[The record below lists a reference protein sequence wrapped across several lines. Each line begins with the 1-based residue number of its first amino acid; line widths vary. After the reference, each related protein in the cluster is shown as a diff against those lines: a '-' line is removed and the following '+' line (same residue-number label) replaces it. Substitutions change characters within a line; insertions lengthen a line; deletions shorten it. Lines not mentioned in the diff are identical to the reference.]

1 MTTAA
6 EHIVRDRWLAA
17 AARLVAVASESDDP
31 SMLLAAAAEEL
42 QRPFGLAG
50 PGAEPL
56 ACAPADEIGAGAA
69 RVACAAAGR
78 VRDAPPRWL
87 VLAVHRSDGR
97 SGRLAVGPPPEPDD
111 GSAAVV
117 SLLPPLLTGQLQR
130 AGLRAGALAARR
142 ASFVRG
148 LVRDRQVDADA
159 VEREA
164 ADVGVPLAQ
173 AYHAAVLAWPDGA
186 PRPGMLQA
194 VQVEATRLAPRSLS
208 VAVDGVLVLLF
219 PEGPDSAQRA
229 AAWMEH
235 VVRFARPVGSSQAAQ
250 ALAGG
255 AHPVP
260 ELRDAV
266 DDLLVLSRFL
276 GAARDGT
283 LVVPVERFGL
293 EHLLSHGLDPR
304 AAAAFVDAQL
314 RQLVVWDADH
324 DDHLLDVLEA
334 ALDLPRHGLAAERC
348 FMHRNT
354 FRERLRHAVE
364 LAGGSLEEPERRLAV
379 HVAMKLR
386 RVLAEEPRRSRSP
399 SGSP

>member
-6 EHIVRDRWLAA
+6 EHHTPDRWLAA
-17 AARLVAVASESDDP
+17 AARLVGLASESDDP
-31 SMLLAAAAEEL
+31 SALLAAAADEL

-56 ACAPADEIGAGAA
+56 ACAPADEIGARAA
-69 RVACAAAGR
+69 RVACATAGR
-78 VRDAPPRWL
+78 VRHAPPRWL
-87 VLAVHRSDGR
+87 LLAVHRSDGR
-97 SGRLAVGPPPEPDD
+97 TGRLAVGPPSEADD

-117 SLLPPLLTGQLQR
+117 SLLPALLTGQLQR

-142 ASFVRG
+142 ATFVRG
-148 LVRDRQVDADA
+148 LVRDRQFDADA

-164 ADVGVPLAQ
+164 ADVGVPLAR
-173 AYHAAVLAWPDGA
+173 AYHAAVLAWPDGT
-186 PRPGMLQA
+186 PRPGMLRA

-208 VAVDGVLVLLF
+208 VAVDGVVVLLY
-219 PEGPDSAQRA
+219 PEGPGSAQRA
-229 AAWMEH
+229 SAWTEH
-235 VVRFARPVGSSQAAQ
+235 VVSFARPVGSSQAAQ

-255 AHPVP
+255 AAHPLP

-266 DDLLVLSRFL
+266 DNLLVLSRFL

-283 LVVPVERFGL
+283 PVVPVERFGL
-293 EHLLSHGLDPR
+293 EHLLSRGLDPR

-314 RQLVVWDADH
+314 RQLVAWDAEH

-354 FRERLRHAVE
+354 FRQRLRHALE
-364 LAGGSLEEPERRLAV
+364 LAGGSLEEPERRLAL

-386 RVLAEEPRRSRSP
+386 RVLAEEPPRSSF
-399 SGSP
+399 S